1 MLEVKAIRK
10 AAADRGVVG
19 ALIDKHG
26 VLFSSNRY
34 LLVL

>member
-1 MLEVKAIRK
+1 MSEVKATRE

-26 VLFSSNRY
+26 VLYFCDMY